1 MIYFCWTPL
10 VEYTLK
16 HICYRITLLLFSCVL
31 ISFSSGALMNAEQG
45 VSRIVSEHEN
55 QGISFV
61 QLFENYNQSDFST
74 IKEWNHFLKLL
85 CKEDKITETEEYPE
99 LCYRIGQRLSDAQKH
114 REAYYFFYITLK
126 EERDVYS
133 SPKPYIASFHEMLG
147 QSYYFFR
154 RFDLSEKHLK
164 IALHHPKI
172 SETSKIKIYNTLS
185 LIYRDKQDNKTSEY
199 YLQKAY
205 NQAVKLK
212 DEAWTGILSGN
223 LGYIAWKNQ
232 EHEKARKLI
241 EFDYYTSTKG
251 HQKSSQVNALALL
264 IELDLTENKLAESTL
279 KMKVFDSLM
288 KQETNPQLWGTYYR
302 TKITYYEKLGQYE
315 MALKSFR
322 KYISYKE
329 INDEKRQFLNIQ
341 NAEFQIEFERKQ
353 GENNIYKE
361 KKKTDDLIILG
372 LFVICLIVGLT
383 SFIIIKQIQRKR
395 KQDKE
400 LLTLRAQKMEDE
412 LHATEREMRA
422 LLSTM
427 FDKNKVIF
435 ELQEQVETFE
445 KNQHSRTDSEKEA
458 MLNDLQSFS
467 LLTEN
472 DWIEFKRLF
481 EKLNPGF
488 FDFFQERFPEITAAE
503 IRLAALIKL
512 NLSNLEMARTLAI
525 SPDSVRKTNLRLRKK
540 LNIESLDDLTRFIK
554 SI

>member
-1 MIYFCWTPL
+1 MKQIC
-10 VEYTLK
+10 YTL
-16 HICYRITLLLFSCVL
+16 ISLFSCVL
-31 ISFSSGALMNAEQG
+31 ASNAFGAKLRADQG
-45 VSRIVSEHEN
+45 VAKIITQHDSKGTSYVK
-55 QGISFV
+55 
-61 QLFENYNQSDFST
+61 LFEEFHGSDFSDNA
-74 IKEWNHFLKLL
+74 EWNRFLKRL
-85 CKEDKITETEEYPE
+85 CKTDKVAETDEYPE
-99 LCYRIGQRLSDAQKH
+99 LCFEIGKRLGAGQKR
-114 REAYYFFYITLK
+114 REAYYFLYITLR
-126 EERDVYS
+126 EEKDVYTS
-133 SPKPYIASFHEMLG
+133 KKPYLALFHETLG
-147 QSYYFFR
+147 QVYYFFR

-164 IALHHPKI
+164 ISLHHPSI
-172 SETSKIKIYNTLS
+172 SEKDKITVYNTLS
-185 LIYRDKQDNKTSEY
+185 LIYRDKADNKTSEF

-212 DEAWTGILSGN
+212 NEAWTGILSGN
-223 LGYIAWKNQ
+223 LGYIALTKKDHKN
-232 EHEKARKLI
+232 ARKLI
-241 EFDYYTSTKG
+241 EFDYQVSTKS
-251 HQKSSQVNALALL
+251 HQTDSQINALALL
-264 IELDLTENKLAESTL
+264 IELDLMENKLAQSSL

-288 KQETNPQLWGTYYR
+288 QNETNPQLWGALYR

-315 MALKSFR
+315 KALESFR
-322 KYISYKE
+322 KFISYKK
-329 INDEKRQFLNIQ
+329 INEEKRQFLNIQ

-353 GENNIYKE
+353 GENTIYKE

-372 LFVICLIVGLT
+372 LFVICLILGLT

-435 ELQEQVETFE
+435 ELQEQVESFE
-445 KNQHSRTDSEKEA
+445 KNQHSRTDSEKET

-488 FDFFQERFPEITAAE
+488 FDFFHEKFPEITAAE

-540 LNIESLDDLTRFIK
+540 LNIESLDDLTRFVKGI
-554 SI
+554 

>member
-1 MIYFCWTPL
+1 MKQTFYNLI
-10 VEYTLK
+10 
-16 HICYRITLLLFSCVL
+16 LLFFACFFT
-31 ISFSSGALMNAEQG
+31 SFSFGGKLSADQG
-45 VSRIVSEHEN
+45 LAKIISEHEDN
-55 QGISFV
+55 GNSYV
-61 QLFENYNQSDFST
+61 RLFENYHSEDFT
-74 IKEWNHFLKLL
+74 ANIEWNRFLKKL
-85 CKEDKITETEEYPE
+85 CKEEKVTNVSDYPE
-99 LCYRIGQRLSDAQKH
+99 LCFKIGERLCEAQQY
-114 REAYYFFYITLK
+114 REAYYFLYITLR
-126 EERDVYS
+126 EEKNVNTS
-133 SPKPYIASFHEMLG
+133 QKPYLADFHEMLG
-147 QSYYFFR
+147 QIYYFFR
-154 RFDLSEKHLK
+154 RFDLSEEHLK
-164 IALHHPKI
+164 IALNHPHVT
-172 SETSKIKIYNTLS
+172 ERNKIKLYNTLS
-185 LIYRDKQDNKTSEY
+185 LIYRDKLDNKTSEL

-205 NQAVKLK
+205 DQAVKLK

-223 LGYIAWKNQ
+223 LGYIALKKKENV
-232 EHEKARKLI
+232 KARELI
-241 EFDYYTSTKG
+241 EFDYEISTKNK
-251 HQKSSQVNALALL
+251 QRNSQINVLALL
-264 IELDLTENKLAESTL
+264 IELDLMENKLAQSTL

-288 KQETNPQLWGTYYR
+288 VNETNPQLLESLYR
-302 TKITYYEKLGQYE
+302 TKMNYYEKLGQYKL
-315 MALKSFR
+315 ALLNFR

-329 INDEKRQFLNIQ
+329 VNDEKRQFLNIQ

-353 GENNIYKE
+353 GENTIYKE
-361 KKKTDDLIILG
+361 KKKKDDLIILG
-372 LFVICLIVGLT
+372 LFVICLILGLT

-395 KQDKE
+395 FQDKE

-435 ELQEQVETFE
+435 ELQEQVESFE

-488 FDFFQERFPEITAAE
+488 FDFFHEKFPETTSAE

-554 SI
+554 GI

>member
-1 MIYFCWTPL
+1 M
-10 VEYTLK
+10 
-16 HICYRITLLLFSCVL
+16 LFFCVL
-31 ISFSSGALMNAEQG
+31 TSNSFGAKLIADQG
-45 VSRIVSEHEN
+45 VAKIIAQHDSKGTSYVE
-55 QGISFV
+55 
-61 QLFENYNQSDFST
+61 LFEGFQSSDFSSN
-74 IKEWNHFLKLL
+74 KEWNRFLKRL
-85 CKEDKITETEEYPE
+85 CKTEKVTETDEYPE
-99 LCYRIGQRLSDAQKH
+99 LCFAIGRRLSEGQKY
-114 REAYYFFYITLK
+114 REAYYFLYITLREEK
-126 EERDVYS
+126 EVYTS
-133 SPKPYIASFHEMLG
+133 KKPYLALFHETLG
-147 QSYYFFR
+147 QVYYFFR

-164 IALHHPKI
+164 ISLRHPGI
-172 SETSKIKIYNTLS
+172 SEEDKIKLYNTLS
-185 LIYRDKQDNKTSEY
+185 LIYRDKADNKTSEF

-212 DEAWTGILSGN
+212 NEAWTGILSGN
-223 LGYIAWKNQ
+223 LGYIALSKKD
-232 EHEKARKLI
+232 HETARKLI
-241 EFDYYTSTKG
+241 DFDYQVSTKNR
-251 HQKSSQVNALALL
+251 QTNSQINALALL
-264 IELDLTENKLAESTL
+264 IELDLMENKLPQSTL
-279 KMKVFDSLM
+279 KMMVFDSLM
-288 KQETNPQLWGTYYR
+288 QDETNSQLWGLFYR

-322 KYISYKE
+322 KFISYKQ

-353 GENNIYKE
+353 GENTIYKE

-372 LFVICLIVGLT
+372 LFVICLILGLT

-395 KQDKE
+395 RQDKE

-435 ELQEQVETFE
+435 ELQEQVESFE
-445 KNQHSRTDSEKEA
+445 KNQHSRTDSEKET

-488 FDFFQERFPEITAAE
+488 FDFFQEKFPEITAAE

-554 SI
+554 GI